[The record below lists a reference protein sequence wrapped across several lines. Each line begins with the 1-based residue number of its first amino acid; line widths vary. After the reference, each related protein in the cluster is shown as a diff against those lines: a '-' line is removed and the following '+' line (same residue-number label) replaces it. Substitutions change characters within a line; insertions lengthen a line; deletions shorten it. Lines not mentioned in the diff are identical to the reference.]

1 MLTVRT
7 HTVTGHGVEEDPQH
21 ALIRRFATAHGLQTQ
36 WCAVNTRAELA
47 QRLKDGHGD
56 VIIDKTPVSV
66 DADPTIVATLPLRS
80 ARYLVVVTAERQAR
94 VRTTV
99 DLRDARIGVRD
110 SSPVWEILE
119 RIGTGF
125 PDVQFTAVADHE
137 SPEQMLARLAGG
149 TLDTLI
155 MPAEAAYRVLSSRSQ
170 FAVAFDP
177 TGDRSVAWQVRATNP
192 GLRHALNVHL
202 VRNGLLIAE
211 PDSHYGD
218 LPTIKQ
224 RRVLRV
230 LMAPDQDNFFLRGG
244 ARAGFEY
251 ELAKD
256 FASQQGLRL
265 ELHIADA
272 ARLAS
277 RLNQGRGDLIAS
289 RAAIPYVREDARLA
303 LSRVYNHLATTVIT
317 RTELARPLRGPADLL
332 GRHVVLPNGPSYH
345 ATVADLR
352 AAGTRISAAPTAAAW
367 PDLLESLSLG
377 TADAVILDSHRGK
390 PLIAKRSDLRVAFSL
405 DHFRE
410 YRWTVRGEDQKLLG
424 AINDYLK
431 QAFRSEIYNL
441 AYRRYFEHASG
452 TAATTTAA
460 GSISPYDGLIQ
471 HYAGRYDFDWRLIA
485 AQMYEESRFNASA
498 VSVAGAVGL
507 MQVLPRTAGELG
519 FRDLTD
525 PDTSIHAGVQ
535 YLARL
540 RQRLDDQL
548 PVDERTWFALAAY
561 HAGYDRVRGVLPAR

>member
-1 MLTVRT
+1 MVGSVLTATTARRRARRRRGIFLQFVVGSLRIPRRSIVLIGAACIVLSGCLLTWITSTQRSPENYLSRAHSDPIHIKGLQRLPAAAAAVRATATGDLDGIKRRGHLRVLTVRT

-21 ALIRRFATAHGLQTQ
+21 ALIHRFATAHGLQTQ

-56 VIIDKTPVSV
+56 VIIDETPVSV

-80 ARYLVVVTAERQAR
+80 TRYLVVVTAERQAR

-149 TLDTLI
+149 TLDALI

-170 FAVAFDP
+170 FAVAFDL

-218 LPTIKQ
+218 LPAIKQ

-230 LMAPDQDNFFLRGG
+230 LMSPDQDNFFLRGG
-244 ARAGFEY
+244 TRAGFEY

-303 LSRVYNHLATTVIT
+303 LSPRLQPPRDDRHHSYGVGTAV
-317 RTELARPLRGPADLL
+317 ARPG
-332 GRHVVLPNGPSYH
+332 GSIGPSCRT
-345 ATVADLR
+345 AQWPKLPCNR
-352 AAGTRISAAPTAAAW
+352 CRSARRRYAYQC
-367 PDLLESLSLG
+367 
-377 TADAVILDSHRGK
+377 
-390 PLIAKRSDLRVAFSL
+390 RSDGRRMAGFIGVTLAGHR
-405 DHFRE
+405 R
-410 YRWTVRGEDQKLLG
+410 RGD
-424 AINDYLK
+424 
-431 QAFRSEIYNL
+431 
-441 AYRRYFEHASG
+441 SG
-452 TAATTTAA
+452 
-460 GSISPYDGLIQ
+460 
-471 HYAGRYDFDWRLIA
+471 
-485 AQMYEESRFNASA
+485 
-498 VSVAGAVGL
+498 
-507 MQVLPRTAGELG
+507 
-519 FRDLTD
+519 
-525 PDTSIHAGVQ
+525 
-535 YLARL
+535 
-540 RQRLDDQL
+540 
-548 PVDERTWFALAAY
+548 
-561 HAGYDRVRGVLPAR
+561 